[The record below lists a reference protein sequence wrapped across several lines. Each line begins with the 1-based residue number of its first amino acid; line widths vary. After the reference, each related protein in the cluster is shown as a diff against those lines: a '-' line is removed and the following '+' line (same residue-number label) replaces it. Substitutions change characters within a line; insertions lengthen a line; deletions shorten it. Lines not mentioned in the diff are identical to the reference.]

1 MISKKFFRMVRKR
14 LHLQEKLY
22 AIEFA
27 WMHAFIF
34 LVFSCWQ
41 NFLEKTMILS
51 MRKQHN
57 MLGFW
62 LMKWNLFVL
71 LWRIFVHCTNQTWFS
86 RLSPFCTR
94 GFVHIEMY
102 AHRTHTTNTQN
113 STTSWRKN
121 TTYEYHIQ
129 HCTCFDYKCT
139 LLSFCTSTNYVCTSA
154 VNCLILMEGFLYASS
169 KRKWFKFTHPPTHT
183 STIAYMCTVAW
194 VRRTNDKKKKK

>member
-22 AIEFA
+22 VIEFA

-62 LMKWNLFVL
+62 LMKWILFVL
-71 LWRIFVHCTNQTWFS
+71 LWRIFVHCTNQT
-86 RLSPFCTR
+86 RILETLSLLYERFCCTHIAHILQTHKTQPLPDAKTLHMNIAYSTVHVSITSAPFFR
-94 GFVHIEMY
+94 FVLVPIMFVHRLWI
-102 AHRTHTTNTQN
+102 
-113 STTSWRKN
+113 
-121 TTYEYHIQ
+121 
-129 HCTCFDYKCT
+129 
-139 LLSFCTSTNYVCTSA
+139 V
-154 VNCLILMEGFLYASS
+154 
-169 KRKWFKFTHPPTHT
+169 
-183 STIAYMCTVAW
+183 
-194 VRRTNDKKKKK
+194 